1 MRLQHM
7 LAAVLLLSLLI
18 AAACSPSPEPEI
30 QTRIVYPALPPT
42 VFARKPV
49 APAVEADDRAWALYK
64 KADSDA
70 GDDCRD
76 KLDAVDRIVKRWARP
91 AAPD

>member
-1 MRLQHM
+1 M
-7 LAAVLLLSLLI
+7 LAAVLLLSLLFG
-18 AAACSPSPEPEI
+18 AACSPSPEPQI
-30 QTRIVYPALPPT
+30 QTRLIYPLLPPT
-42 VFARKPV
+42 VCARKPA

-76 KLDAVDRIVKRWARP
+76 RLDAVDAVVKNWTKTP
-91 AAPD
+91 